1 MLQILVVSYVL
12 RSLRQKKNLK
22 THDEK
27 GISNRYTCEYCSR
40 SFLAKINLLGHI
52 TNQHK
57 KCDVCQ
63 NIFQS
68 EKVLE
73 AHKRS
78 VHKKVQ
84 LKHTIER
91 EPSFKN
97 HKNKK

>member
-1 MLQILVVSYVL
+1 M
-12 RSLRQKKNLK
+12 K
-22 THDEK
+22 K
-27 GISNRYTCEYCSR
+27 GISNRYSCEYYRISL
-40 SFLAKINLLGHI
+40 SAKINLLGHT

-68 EKVLE
+68 KKVLE
-73 AHKRS
+73 AHERS
-78 VHKKVQ
+78 VHTKVE

-91 EPSFKN
+91 KPSFKN

>member
-1 MLQILVVSYVL
+1 MGIPVNILVD
-12 RSLRQKKNLK
+12 
-22 THDEK
+22 H
-27 GISNRYTCEYCSR
+27 
-40 SFLAKINLLGHI
+40 FWHI

-68 EKVLE
+68 KKVLE

-78 VHKKVQ
+78 VHNKVQ
-84 LKHTIER
+84 LKLTI
-91 EPSFKN
+91 KN